1 MRSRGND
8 RDAYTLIAGKLAI
21 INACTISRSVFPKF
35 VLTSDSSQSNLGTT
49 LHPFSCLLNC
59 VVRAARL
66 FWVYIRGVKLRLRHS
81 KAS

>member
-35 VLTSDSSQSNLGTT
+35 VLTSDSSQSNLGTISARVF
-49 LHPFSCLLNC
+49 LPAELRCACCSAFLGIYKGSQIAREPFK
-59 VVRAARL
+59 
-66 FWVYIRGVKLRLRHS
+66 G
-81 KAS
+81 